1 MKPTHLI
8 PLLITTAALSSCVMP
23 PPIYTNQPYQPP
35 SPREQAIA
43 RANVNAIEDESYAFR
58 QRERMGQA
66 AAIEKAT
73 RHAPR
78 SVTNTSTNVI
88 IDN

>member
-1 MKPTHLI
+1 MNYLY
-8 PLLITTAALSSCVMP
+8 PLVALTLSSCVLP
-23 PPIYTNQPYQPP
+23 PPAFTNQPWQPP
-35 SPREQAIA
+35 SPQEQAIA
-43 RANVNAIEDESYAFR
+43 RANVNAVEDESYAFR
-58 QRERMGQA
+58 QRERMGEA
-66 AAIEKAT
+66 RAIEMAT